1 MDLFEKQSKLRALNY
16 VPVRGFCAALL
27 LSVSVNAIAQE
38 PEMDSAAP
46 ESQIEATEAVG
57 ESVGEKAGDEVVK
70 KRAEL
75 LSEAIEAL
83 EQTKAA
89 IENLENDDG
98 DKALDALAA
107 ATGRLDILL
116 ARDPGL
122 ALAPVEVATSRTD
135 IIATVADVRTIRDR
149 IEALVKAGRL
159 QDARVLMET
168 FASEIRIHTTNIPLA
183 TYPSAIRDAARLID
197 QGKLGEAQSVLE
209 TALSTLVIEEEIL
222 PLPLLRAQAMLSAAE
237 MQLQDATA
245 EGSEPQEGDESQIDP
260 TIYIENASYQLELA
274 RALTYGNDDLY
285 EKLTQDIEEL
295 KKRVGEENESGDLF
309 ESIDKQIDNLE
320 TTVNN

>member
-16 VPVRGFCAALL
+16 VSVRGFCAALL

-168 FASEIRIHTTNIPLA
+168 FASEIRIHKVG
-183 TYPSAIRDAARLID
+183 AR
-197 QGKLGEAQSVLE
+197 
-209 TALSTLVIEEEIL
+209 
-222 PLPLLRAQAMLSAAE
+222 R
-237 MQLQDATA
+237 
-245 EGSEPQEGDESQIDP
+245 
-260 TIYIENASYQLELA
+260 
-274 RALTYGNDDLY
+274 
-285 EKLTQDIEEL
+285 
-295 KKRVGEENESGDLF
+295 SG
-309 ESIDKQIDNLE
+309 
-320 TTVNN
+320 